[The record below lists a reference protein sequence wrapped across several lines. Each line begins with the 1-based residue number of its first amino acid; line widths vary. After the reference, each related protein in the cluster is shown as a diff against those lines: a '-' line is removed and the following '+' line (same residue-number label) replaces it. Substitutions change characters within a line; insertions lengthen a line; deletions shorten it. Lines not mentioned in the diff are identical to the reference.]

1 MLSGRIDAIPEVE
14 LDRKERQESNRR
26 YEAQHG
32 NADRLPLKRGE
43 RSLISQSDER
53 RDQQCEGGDG
63 IESIDQRAT
72 QRLPVPF
79 DLSPPETRNQI

>member
-1 MLSGRIDAIPEVE
+1 MHSGGIDAVAEVK
-14 LDRKERQESNRR
+14 LDRKERQESNRH
-26 YEAQHG
+26 YEGRHS
-32 NADRLPLKRGE
+32 NAYRLPLKRGE
-43 RSLISQSDER
+43 RSLISQSDQG
-53 RDQQCEGGDG
+53 RDQQCDGGDG